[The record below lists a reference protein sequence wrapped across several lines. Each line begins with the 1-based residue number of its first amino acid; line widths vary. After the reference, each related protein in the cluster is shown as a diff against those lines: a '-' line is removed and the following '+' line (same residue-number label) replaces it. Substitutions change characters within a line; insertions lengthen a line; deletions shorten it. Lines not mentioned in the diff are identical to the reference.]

1 MAKKKKHHGGQQQH
15 ASPPGPAPDAG
26 SLDDLEALVQE
37 LEQAPPVTPDM
48 AAAAVAAPPF
58 EATIRALAAS
68 LADADEELFAARRA
82 LRAFE
87 AANLAT
93 VHGAQ
98 QEVRSAQNDMQREV
112 LAAAAA
118 AAEDLQGAR
127 AAASEE
133 RVRRAAAEEEARAAR
148 AEADGESAARG
159 AAEQARAESASAV
172 TKLRQQLLSMDE
184 EVEQLRADA
193 ERARA
198 LAVAASRPNAARP
211 APSGPPASAAAAAS
225 VAAPARAAPPPKPPP
240 AVATSG
246 AASASRGPEE
256 RGLLAEMLAALGE
269 ALDDE
274 AAAASARDGIQDV
287 AAARA
292 AVVELVARLGR
303 EREALRHEGRALEV
317 RQAQMAQAQQLMAD
331 EFAEMEALV
340 RREEPYGG
348 AVVRLARERHEAEE
362 SVAPL
367 RLRLR
372 HADEEAE
379 ALRRD
384 LARLRARNDALH
396 ERERRRKQGEP
407 AWSGSAAAEPTGA
420 PSPQPWI
427 GQMQL

>member
-1 MAKKKKHHGGQQQH
+1 M
-15 ASPPGPAPDAG
+15 
-26 SLDDLEALVQE
+26 
-37 LEQAPPVTPDM
+37 
-48 AAAAVAAPPF
+48 
-58 EATIRALAAS
+58 
-68 LADADEELFAARRA
+68 
-82 LRAFE
+82 
-87 AANLAT
+87 
-93 VHGAQ
+93 
-98 QEVRSAQNDMQREV
+98 
-112 LAAAAA
+112 
-118 AAEDLQGAR
+118 
-127 AAASEE
+127 
-133 RVRRAAAEEEARAAR
+133 
-148 AEADGESAARG
+148 
-159 AAEQARAESASAV
+159 

-198 LAVAASRPNAARP
+198 LAVAASKPNAARP

-225 VAAPARAAPPPKPPP
+225 VAAPARAAPPPCRRRRWRRR
-240 AVATSG
+240 ARRARR
-246 AASASRGPEE
+246 ADPEE

-384 LARLRARNDALH
+384 LARASA
-396 ERERRRKQGEP
+396 P
-407 AWSGSAAAEPTGA
+407 ATTRFTSASGGANKASPRSGSAAAEPTGA